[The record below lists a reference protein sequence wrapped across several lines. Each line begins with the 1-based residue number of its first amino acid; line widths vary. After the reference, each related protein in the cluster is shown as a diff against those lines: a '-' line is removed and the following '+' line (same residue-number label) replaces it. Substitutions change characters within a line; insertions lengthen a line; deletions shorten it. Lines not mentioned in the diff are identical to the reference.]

1 MFKSISRKLGD
12 KANCI
17 EELSEMR
24 EWCKTIPDIIA
35 EHSVSLLKNIKH
47 NYFSVMYILEDF

>member
-17 EELSEMR
+17 EELAEMR
-24 EWCKTIPDIIA
+24 EWCKTIPDIIS
-35 EHSVSLLKNIKH
+35 EHSVS
-47 NYFSVMYILEDF
+47 